1 VNQYARD
8 VTFQRTASS
17 YCRGLS
23 RRRNDDPKG
32 TTTVETTSRTPRMSL
47 LRAIALELLVV
58 ALLIVA
64 YRYGRMVIGHSSAEA
79 FDNAGELIGWE
90 RALQLPNELAV
101 QHLLLSSQ
109 WLARIANV
117 YYATV
122 HFPLTAAFLIW
133 MFVRSREQYARIRI
147 SMAMLTG
154 FALVIHAAFP
164 LAPARMLDG
173 LGFVDTAAMY
183 GPNVYAQSPQDDSV
197 ANQFAAMPSL
207 HFGWAVLVAIG
218 IIRVGRSPWRWLWIA
233 HPVIT
238 LLVVVGTGNHYWLDA
253 AVAGGL
259 IILSERVVNVW
270 TAAGGRLRPVGIS
283 TAWFTI
289 TPLLGVTTFVSAS
302 VPTGRPA
309 AVGQLPDGR
318 GPPRSD
324 RRTASLL
331 GPLVAGMRRRRITS
345 IRRAQLI

>member
-1 VNQYARD
+1 
-8 VTFQRTASS
+8 
-17 YCRGLS
+17 
-23 RRRNDDPKG
+23 
-32 TTTVETTSRTPRMSL
+32 VETTSRTPRMSL
-47 LRAIALELLVV
+47 LRAITLELLLV
-58 ALLIVA
+58 ALLVVA

-101 QHLLLSSQ
+101 QHLLLSSE

-133 MFVRSREQYARIRI
+133 MFVRSREQYARVRT

-183 GPNVYAQSPQDDSV
+183 GPNVYAQSPEADSV

-207 HFGWAVLVAIG
+207 HFGWAVVVAIG
-218 IIRVGRSPWRWLWIA
+218 VVRVGRSPLRWLWVA

-238 LLVVVGTGNHYWLDA
+238 LLVIVGTGNHYWMDA

-259 IILSERVVNVW
+259 IILSERAVRAW
-270 TAAGGRLRPVGIS
+270 TTAGERIRPIGIGAAWSAIAPESRWAAGFTGILPKGHLPSLRFSGRDPPPVPDRS
-283 TAWFTI
+283 
-289 TPLLGVTTFVSAS
+289 
-302 VPTGRPA
+302 GRCR
-309 AVGQLPDGR
+309 R
-318 GPPRSD
+318 GPPPAHRYVTD
-324 RRTASLL
+324 APNAAS
-331 GPLVAGMRRRRITS
+331 VRCICHV
-345 IRRAQLI
+345 